1 MLIFTKVDE
10 LQNYLTKVKTKG
22 LSLGFVP
29 TMGALHEGHISLI
42 EASKSQCDLT
52 ICSIFVNPRQFNDLS
67 DLKRYPRTPE
77 KDTTLLENTA
87 CSVLFLPSVDEIY
100 PNDTVEKFDFGH
112 LDSILEAKYRPGHF
126 NGVGQVLKRF
136 FELIRPDKAFFGI
149 KDYQQ
154 VMIVKALVNQF
165 RIPVEIVS
173 CPILREMDGLAMSS
187 RNVLLNAE
195 ERKTAALIPS
205 IMNRAKNMLTQ
216 ESSIEQTKQFVSDE
230 VEKWPAMRLDYFDV
244 CAPDTLLPIKNKE
257 KGQHCVLLIA
267 LYIGKIRLID
277 NCLTD

>member
-29 TMGALHEGHISLI
+29 TMGALHQGHISLI
-42 EASKSQCDLT
+42 ESSKSQCDIT
-52 ICSIFVNPRQFNDLS
+52 ICSIFVNPRQFNDQS

-77 KDTTLLENTA
+77 KDSELLEKA
-87 CSVLFLPSVDEIY
+87 DCSVLFLPSVEEIY
-100 PNDTVEKFDFGH
+100 PANTIEKFDFGH

-136 FELIRPDKAFFGI
+136 FEIIHPTKAFFGI

-154 VMIVKALVNQF
+154 VMIVKALVAKF
-165 RIPVEIVS
+165 HIPVEIVS
-173 CPILREMDGLAMSS
+173 CPILREPDGLAMSS
-187 RNVLLNAE
+187 RNVLLTAE
-195 ERKTAALIPS
+195 ERKTAAIIPS
-205 IMNRAKNMLTQ
+205 IMTKAKIMLAQ
-216 ESSIEQTKQFVSDE
+216 DSSIEQTKQFVSDE
-230 VEKWPAMRLDYFDV
+230 VAKWPAMRLDYFDV
-244 CAPDTLLPIKNKE
+244 CTPDTLVSIKNKAKE
-257 KGQHCVLLIA
+257 QTCVLLIA
-267 LYIGKIRLID
+267 LYVGKIRLID